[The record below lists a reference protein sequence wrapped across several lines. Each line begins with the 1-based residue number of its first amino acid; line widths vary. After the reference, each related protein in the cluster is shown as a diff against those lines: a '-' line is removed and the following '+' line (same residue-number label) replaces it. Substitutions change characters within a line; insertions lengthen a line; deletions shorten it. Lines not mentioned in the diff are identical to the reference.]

1 MTTRI
6 LPAVGDIDA
15 ARALSAVTGRLPG
28 AGAAVFVGVFGE
40 LLDHVAGLG
49 PVGVGGDERAAQ
61 GPDVHPR
68 RGQVGGHG

>member
-6 LPAVGDIDA
+6 LPAVGDVDV

-28 AGAAVFVGVFGE
+28 AGAAVSVGVFGE

-49 PVGVGGDERAAQ
+49 PVGAGGDASV
-61 GPDVHPR
+61 PPR
-68 RGQVGGHG
+68 DRTYTLDEDK